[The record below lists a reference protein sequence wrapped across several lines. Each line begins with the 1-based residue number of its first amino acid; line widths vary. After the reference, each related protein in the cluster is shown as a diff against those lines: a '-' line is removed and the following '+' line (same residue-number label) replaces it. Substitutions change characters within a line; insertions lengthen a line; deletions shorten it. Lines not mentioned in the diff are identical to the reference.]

1 MWEVLVPT
9 IRRTDGKP
17 IRTRY
22 HRVWDQKVRA
32 ITGGLTILAPA
43 KGQWISKSGDLYQE
57 RMIPVRIAAT
67 RAQID
72 QILNMTM
79 AYYDQLAVLCY
90 RVSDEVILLERE

>member
-1 MWEVLVPT
+1 
-9 IRRTDGKP
+9 
-17 IRTRY
+17 
-22 HRVWDQKVRA
+22 
-32 ITGGLTILAPA
+32 
-43 KGQWISKSGDLYQE
+43 
-57 RMIPVRIAAT
+57 MIPVRIAAT